1 MSQLSNTSEKIRN
14 LLVPVIAVLLGFLIG
29 GIVMAAF
36 GYNPI
41 EGYSQM
47 FKTAFLNPQTHQINP
62 RNIGEIFVTAAPL
75 IFTALGFS
83 VANSAGFFNIG
94 LSGQALC
101 GWVAS
106 IWLALSLPDVPKGLL
121 VPVVLLVGAL
131 AGALAAAVPGVLRA
145 LFGTSEV
152 IVTIMMNYIILY
164 GANHIVTHVM
174 SKDLISNTGKTKLVG
189 QNATLQTEFLRNL
202 TQGSRLNIGIF
213 LALIFLV
220 LTWFLMKKTTLGFE
234 IRSVGLNPDAS
245 EYAGMSSKRTIIF
258 SMVISGF
265 LAGLGGVIYGLGTF
279 QYYFSQGSSL
289 SIGFDGMAVSL
300 LGSGSSIGILLS
312 ALLFSV
318 LKLGGAGMQM
328 INIPSE
334 LVDVDIA
341 IIIFFVGI
349 SFVIRFV
356 LAKFFGNKRQVAVVE
371 EIETKPSDQDQEG
384 GVL

>member
-1 MSQLSNTSEKIRN
+1 MSNTSEKIRN